1 MNKPVY
7 LGLSILDLS
16 KNVMYEFCY
25 DYVKPK
31 YGDQFHCSCK
41 NRWYLTLTWF
51 DTSNF
56 EIDRPLPRGKN
67 KKVIWLM
74 KDELG

>member
-1 MNKPVY
+1 MVINFIVR
-7 LGLSILDLS
+7 
-16 KNVMYEFCY
+16 
-25 DYVKPK
+25 VKIDDI
-31 YGDQFHCSCK
+31 YNDIAEGA
-41 NRWYLTLTWF
+41 LTWF